1 MNMKNNRNIY
11 RFFSTLSLGVV
22 ILLSSFLLSPI
33 AYASDHHEDIDLF
46 KLFLRVFTETEKKYV
61 DEIDKDE
68 LMDSALKG
76 MLNSLDPYS
85 TYLSEEDFEE
95 MDIDTKGFYG
105 GLGLEV
111 TLDDNGFVRIVSPI
125 DDTPGSRS
133 GLQPGDYI
141 TGIDGE
147 EVYGMSLDQAV
158 DKMRGYANTSIILTI
173 YRDGDDAPFDVEI
186 IREIIQITPVKFE
199 LLDDNIGYIRISSF
213 NDIADKKIVS
223 AVKEINSESNNNV
236 KGLIIDIRNNPGGL
250 LDQAIKVTDLFLDK
264 GEIVSTKSR
273 DESRKQRFFAKK
285 GDITNGIEIIII
297 TNGGSAS
304 ASEIFAGALGD
315 NKRATIIGTQTYG
328 KGSVQS
334 IIPLG
339 SGDGA
344 IRLTTGKYYTPNDIS
359 IDKIGIK
366 PTYLIENQITETDE
380 EDFQLIYAK
389 KLINSRYQHGN
400 LIEK

>member
-1 MNMKNNRNIY
+1 MKN
-11 RFFSTLSLGVV
+11 FSYIIPNFRIVYFLLV
-22 ILLSSFLLSPI
+22 ILLTSFLIVPKT
-33 AYASDHHEDIDLF
+33 YASDHHEDIDLF
-46 KLFLRVFTETEKKYV
+46 KLFLRVFTEAEKKYV
-61 DEIDKDE
+61 DEIDKDQ

-125 DDTPGSRS
+125 DDTPGSRA
-133 GLQPGDYI
+133 GLISGDYI
-141 TGIDGE
+141 TGINGE
-147 EVYGMSLDQAV
+147 DVYGMSLDEAV
-158 DKMRGYANTSIILTI
+158 DRMRGYANTSIILTI

-186 IREIIQITPVKFE
+186 VREIIQITPVKFE
-199 LLDDNIGYIRISSF
+199 LLEDNIGYIRISSF

-223 AVKEINSESNNNV
+223 AVKEINKRSDNNI
-236 KGLIIDIRNNPGGL
+236 KGFIIDIRNNPGGL

-264 GEIVSTKSR
+264 GEIVSTKTR
-273 DESRKQRFFAKK
+273 DQSRKQRFFAKK
-285 GDITNGIEIIII
+285 GDITNGAEIIII

-315 NKRATIIGTQTYG
+315 NKRATIIGTKTYG

-344 IRLTTGKYYTPNDIS
+344 IRLTTGKYYTPNDTS
-359 IDKIGIK
+359 IDKVGIM
-366 PTYLIENQITETDE
+366 PIYIIENQITEVDS
-380 EDFQLIYAK
+380 EDLQLIYAK
-389 KLINSRYQHGN
+389 KLINSRYR
-400 LIEK
+400 LRTLED

>member
-1 MNMKNNRNIY
+1 MKN
-11 RFFSTLSLGVV
+11 FSYIIPNFRIVYFLLV
-22 ILLSSFLLSPI
+22 ILLTSFLI
-33 AYASDHHEDIDLF
+33 APKTYASDHHEDIDLF
-46 KLFLRVFTETEKKYV
+46 KLFLRVFTEAEKKYV
-61 DEIDKDE
+61 DEIDKDQ

-125 DDTPGSRS
+125 DDTPGSRA
-133 GLQPGDYI
+133 GLISGDYI

-147 EVYGMSLDQAV
+147 DVYGMSLDEAV
-158 DKMRGYANTSIILTI
+158 DRMRGYANTSIILTI
-173 YRDGDDAPFDVEI
+173 YREGDDAPFDVEI
-186 IREIIQITPVKFE
+186 VREIIQITPVKFE
-199 LLDDNIGYIRISSF
+199 LLEDNIGYIRISSF

-223 AVKEINSESNNNV
+223 AVKEINKKSGNNI
-236 KGLIIDIRNNPGGL
+236 KGFIIDIRNNPGGL

-264 GEIVSTKSR
+264 GEIVSTKTR
-273 DESRKQRFFAKK
+273 DQSRKQRFFAKK
-285 GDITNGIEIIII
+285 GDITSGAEIIII

-315 NKRATIIGTQTYG
+315 NKRATVIGTKTFG

-344 IRLTTGKYYTPNDIS
+344 IRLTTGKYYTPNDTS
-359 IDKIGIK
+359 IDKVGIL
-366 PTYLIENQITETDE
+366 PMYIIENQITEVDY
-380 EDFQLIYAK
+380 EDLQLIYAK
-389 KLINSRYQHGN
+389 KLINSRYR
-400 LIEK
+400 LRTFED

>member
-1 MNMKNNRNIY
+1 MKN
-11 RFFSTLSLGVV
+11 FSYIIPNFRIVYFLLV
-22 ILLSSFLLSPI
+22 ILLTSFLIVPKT
-33 AYASDHHEDIDLF
+33 YASDHHEDIDLF
-46 KLFLRVFTETEKKYV
+46 KLFLRVFTEAEKKYV
-61 DEIDKDE
+61 DEIDKDQ

-85 TYLSEEDFEE
+85 TYLSEKDFEE

-125 DDTPGSRS
+125 DDTPGSRA
-133 GLQPGDYI
+133 GLISGDYI
-141 TGIDGE
+141 TGINGE
-147 EVYGMSLDQAV
+147 DVYGMSLDEAV
-158 DKMRGYANTSIILTI
+158 DRMRGYANTSIILTI

-186 IREIIQITPVKFE
+186 VREIIQITPVKFE
-199 LLDDNIGYIRISSF
+199 LLEDNIGYIRISSF

-223 AVKEINSESNNNV
+223 AVKEINRKSDNNI
-236 KGLIIDIRNNPGGL
+236 KGFIIDIRNNPGGL

-264 GEIVSTKSR
+264 GEIVSTKTR
-273 DESRKQRFFAKK
+273 DQSRKKRFFAKK
-285 GDITNGIEIIII
+285 GDITNGAEIIII

-315 NKRATIIGTQTYG
+315 NKRATIIGTKTYG

-344 IRLTTGKYYTPNDIS
+344 IRLTTGKYYTPNDTS
-359 IDKIGIK
+359 IDKVGIM
-366 PTYLIENQITETDE
+366 PIYIIENQITEVDS
-380 EDFQLIYAK
+380 EDLQLIYAK
-389 KLINSRYQHGN
+389 KLINSRYR
-400 LIEK
+400 LRTLED

>member
-1 MNMKNNRNIY
+1 MKN
-11 RFFSTLSLGVV
+11 FSYIIPNFRIVYFLLV
-22 ILLSSFLLSPI
+22 ILLTSFLIVPKT
-33 AYASDHHEDIDLF
+33 YASDHHEDIDLF
-46 KLFLRVFTETEKKYV
+46 KLFLRVFTEAEKKYV
-61 DEIDKDE
+61 DEIDKDQ

-125 DDTPGSRS
+125 DDTPGSRA
-133 GLQPGDYI
+133 GLISGDYI

-147 EVYGMSLDQAV
+147 DVYGMSLDEAV
-158 DKMRGYANTSIILTI
+158 DRMRGYANTSIILTI

-186 IREIIQITPVKFE
+186 VREIIQITPVKFE
-199 LLDDNIGYIRISSF
+199 LLEDNIGYIRISSF

-223 AVKEINSESNNNV
+223 AVKEINKKSDNII
-236 KGLIIDIRNNPGGL
+236 KGFIIDIRNNPGGL

-264 GEIVSTKSR
+264 GEIVSTKTR
-273 DESRKQRFFAKK
+273 DQSRKQRFFAKK
-285 GDITNGIEIIII
+285 GDITNGAEIIII

-315 NKRATIIGTQTYG
+315 NKRATIIGTKTYG

-344 IRLTTGKYYTPNDIS
+344 IRLTTGKYYTPNDTS
-359 IDKIGIK
+359 IDKVGIM
-366 PTYLIENQITETDE
+366 PIYIIENQITEVDS
-380 EDFQLIYAK
+380 EDLQLIYAK
-389 KLINSRYQHGN
+389 KLINSRYR
-400 LIEK
+400 LRTLED

>member
-1 MNMKNNRNIY
+1 
-11 RFFSTLSLGVV
+11 
-22 ILLSSFLLSPI
+22 
-33 AYASDHHEDIDLF
+33 
-46 KLFLRVFTETEKKYV
+46 
-61 DEIDKDE
+61 
-68 LMDSALKG
+68 MDSALKG

-125 DDTPGSRS
+125 DDTPGSRA
-133 GLQPGDYI
+133 GLISGDYI

-147 EVYGMSLDQAV
+147 DVYGMSLDEAV
-158 DKMRGYANTSIILTI
+158 DRMRGYANTSIILTI
-173 YRDGDDAPFDVEI
+173 YREGDDAPFDVEI
-186 IREIIQITPVKFE
+186 VREIIQITPVKFE
-199 LLDDNIGYIRISSF
+199 LLEDNIGYIRISSF

-223 AVKEINSESNNNV
+223 AVKEINKKSGNNI
-236 KGLIIDIRNNPGGL
+236 KGFIIDIRNNPGGL

-264 GEIVSTKSR
+264 GEIVSTKTR
-273 DESRKQRFFAKK
+273 DQSRKQRFFAKK
-285 GDITNGIEIIII
+285 GDITSGAEIIII

-315 NKRATIIGTQTYG
+315 NKRATVIGTKTFG

-344 IRLTTGKYYTPNDIS
+344 IRLTTGKYYTPNDTS
-359 IDKIGIK
+359 IDKVGIL
-366 PTYLIENQITETDE
+366 PIYIIENQITEVDS
-380 EDFQLIYAK
+380 EDLQLIYAK
-389 KLINSRYQHGN
+389 KLINSRYR
-400 LIEK
+400 LRTFED

>member
-1 MNMKNNRNIY
+1 MKN
-11 RFFSTLSLGVV
+11 FSDIIPDFR
-22 ILLSSFLLSPI
+22 ILYFLLMILVSSIILAPNTH
-33 AYASDHHEDIDLF
+33 AGEHHEDIDLF
-46 KLFLRVFTETEKKYV
+46 KLFLRVFTEAEKKYV

-125 DDTPGSRS
+125 DDTPGSRA
-133 GLQPGDYI
+133 GLISGDYI

-147 EVYGMSLDQAV
+147 DVYGMSLDEAV
-158 DKMRGYANTSIILTI
+158 DRMRGYANTSIILTI

-186 IREIIQITPVKFE
+186 VREIIQITPVKFE
-199 LLDDNIGYIRISSF
+199 LLEDNIGYIRISSF

-223 AVKEINSESNNNV
+223 AVQELNKESNNNV

-264 GEIVSTKSR
+264 GEIVSTKTR
-273 DESRKQRFFAKK
+273 DQSRKQRFFAKK
-285 GDITNGIEIIII
+285 GDITNGAEIIII

-315 NKRATIIGTQTYG
+315 NKRATVIGTKTYG

-339 SGDGA
+339 SDNGA
-344 IRLTTGKYYTPNDIS
+344 IRLTTGKYYTPNDTS
-359 IDKIGIK
+359 IDKVGII
-366 PTYLIENQITETDE
+366 PTYIIENQITDTDS
-380 EDFQLIYAK
+380 EDLQLLYAK
-389 KLINSRYQHGN
+389 KLIGARYRSE
-400 LIEK
+400 L

>member
-1 MNMKNNRNIY
+1 MKN
-11 RFFSTLSLGVV
+11 FSYIIPNFRIVYFLLV
-22 ILLSSFLLSPI
+22 IILTSFLIVPKT
-33 AYASDHHEDIDLF
+33 YASDHHEDIDLF
-46 KLFLRVFTETEKKYV
+46 KLFLRVFTEAEKKYV
-61 DEIDKDE
+61 DEIDKDQ

-125 DDTPGSRS
+125 DDTPGSRA
-133 GLQPGDYI
+133 GLISGDYI
-141 TGIDGE
+141 TGINGE
-147 EVYGMSLDQAV
+147 DVYGMSLDEAV
-158 DKMRGYANTSIILTI
+158 DRMRGYANTSIILTI

-186 IREIIQITPVKFE
+186 VREIIQITPVKFE
-199 LLDDNIGYIRISSF
+199 LLEDNIGYIRISSF

-223 AVKEINSESNNNV
+223 AVKEINRKSDNNI
-236 KGLIIDIRNNPGGL
+236 KGFIIDIRNNPGGL

-264 GEIVSTKSR
+264 GEIVSTKTR
-273 DESRKQRFFAKK
+273 DQSRKQRFFAKK
-285 GDITNGIEIIII
+285 GDITNGAEIIII

-315 NKRATIIGTQTYG
+315 NKRATIIGTKTYG

-344 IRLTTGKYYTPNDIS
+344 IRLTTGKYYTPNDTS
-359 IDKIGIK
+359 IDKVGIM
-366 PTYLIENQITETDE
+366 PIYIIENQITEVDS
-380 EDFQLIYAK
+380 EDLQLIYAK
-389 KLINSRYQHGN
+389 KLINSRYR
-400 LIEK
+400 LRTLED

>member
-1 MNMKNNRNIY
+1 MKN
-11 RFFSTLSLGVV
+11 FSYIIPNFRITYFLLV
-22 ILLSSFLLSPI
+22 ILLTSFLIVPKT
-33 AYASDHHEDIDLF
+33 YASDHHEDIDLF
-46 KLFLRVFTETEKKYV
+46 KLFLRVFTEAEKKYV
-61 DEIDKDE
+61 DEIDKDQ

-125 DDTPGSRS
+125 DDTPGSRA
-133 GLQPGDYI
+133 GLISGDYI

-147 EVYGMSLDQAV
+147 DVYGMSLDEAV
-158 DKMRGYANTSIILTI
+158 DRMRGYANTSIILTI

-186 IREIIQITPVKFE
+186 VREIIQITPVKFE
-199 LLDDNIGYIRISSF
+199 LLEDNIGYIRISSF

-223 AVKEINSESNNNV
+223 AVKEINKRSDNNI
-236 KGLIIDIRNNPGGL
+236 KGFIIDIRNNPGGL
-250 LDQAIKVTDLFLDK
+250 LDQAIKVTDLFLDR
-264 GEIVSTKSR
+264 GEIVSTKTR
-273 DESRKQRFFAKK
+273 DQSRKKRFFAKK
-285 GDITNGIEIIII
+285 GDITNGAEIIII
-297 TNGGSAS
+297 TNSGSAS

-315 NKRATIIGTQTYG
+315 NKRATVIGTKTYG

-344 IRLTTGKYYTPNDIS
+344 IRLTTGKYYTPNDTS
-359 IDKIGIK
+359 IDKVGIL
-366 PTYLIENQITETDE
+366 PMYIIENQITEVDS
-380 EDFQLIYAK
+380 EDLQLIYAK
-389 KLINSRYQHGN
+389 KLINSRYRFRT
-400 LIEK
+400 LED

>member
-1 MNMKNNRNIY
+1 MKKFCEIIPY
-11 RFFSTLSLGVV
+11 LKTLPYLLV
-22 ILLSSFLLSPI
+22 ILLSAFLFTK
-33 AYASDHHEDIDLF
+33 ATYASDHHEDIDLF

-61 DEIDKDE
+61 DDIDKDE

-85 TYLSEEDFEE
+85 TYLSEKDFEE

-125 DDTPGSRS
+125 DDTPGSRA
-133 GLQPGDYI
+133 GLLSGDYI

-147 EVYGMSLDQAV
+147 EVYGMSLDDAV
-158 DKMRGYANTSIILTI
+158 DRMRGYANTSIILTI
-173 YRDGDDAPFDVEI
+173 YREGDDAPFDVEI
-186 IREIIQITPVKFE
+186 TREIIQITPVKFE
-199 LLDDNIGYIRISSF
+199 VLDDGIGYIRISSF

-223 AVKEINSESNNNV
+223 AVKEINKESNNNT

-264 GEIVSTKSR
+264 GEIVSTKTR
-273 DESRKQRFFAKK
+273 DQSRKQRFFAKK
-285 GDITNGIEIIII
+285 GDITNGVEIVII

-315 NKRATIIGTQTYG
+315 NRRATIIGTKTYG

-359 IDKIGIK
+359 IDKIGIM
-366 PTYLIENQITETDE
+366 PTYVIENKITEADS
-380 EDFQLIYAK
+380 EDLQLIYAK
-389 KLINSRYQHGN
+389 KLINSRYRLRTAN
-400 LIEK
+400 E

>member
-1 MNMKNNRNIY
+1 MKN
-11 RFFSTLSLGVV
+11 FSYIIPKFRILYFLLV
-22 ILLSSFLLSPI
+22 ILLTSFLIVPKT
-33 AYASDHHEDIDLF
+33 YASDHHEDIDLF
-46 KLFLRVFTETEKKYV
+46 KLFLRVFTEAEKKYV
-61 DEIDKDE
+61 DEIDKDQ

-125 DDTPGSRS
+125 DDTPGSRA
-133 GLQPGDYI
+133 GLISGDYI

-147 EVYGMSLDQAV
+147 DVYGMSLDEAV
-158 DKMRGYANTSIILTI
+158 DRMRGYANTSIILTI
-173 YRDGDDAPFDVEI
+173 YREGDDAPFDVEI
-186 IREIIQITPVKFE
+186 VREIIQITPVKFE
-199 LLDDNIGYIRISSF
+199 LLEDNIGYIRISSF

-223 AVKEINSESNNNV
+223 AVKEINKKSNNNI
-236 KGLIIDIRNNPGGL
+236 KGFIIDIRNNPGGL
-250 LDQAIKVTDLFLDK
+250 LDQAIKVTDLFLNK
-264 GEIVSTKSR
+264 GEIVSTKTK
-273 DESRKQRFFAKK
+273 DQSRKQRFFAKK
-285 GDITNGIEIIII
+285 GDITNGAEIIII

-315 NKRATIIGTQTYG
+315 NKRATVIGTKTFG

-344 IRLTTGKYYTPNDIS
+344 IRLTTGKYYTPNDTS
-359 IDKIGIK
+359 IDKVGIL
-366 PTYLIENQITETDE
+366 PLYIIENQITDVDS
-380 EDFQLIYAK
+380 EDLQLIYAK
-389 KLINSRYQHGN
+389 KLINSRYR
-400 LIEK
+400 LRTLRD

>member
-1 MNMKNNRNIY
+1 MKN
-11 RFFSTLSLGVV
+11 FSYIIPNFRIVYFLLV
-22 ILLSSFLLSPI
+22 ILLTSFLIVPKT
-33 AYASDHHEDIDLF
+33 YASDHHEDIDLF
-46 KLFLRVFTETEKKYV
+46 KLFLRVFTEAEKKYV
-61 DEIDKDE
+61 DEIDKDQ

-85 TYLSEEDFEE
+85 TYLSEKDFEE

-125 DDTPGSRS
+125 DDTPGSRA
-133 GLQPGDYI
+133 GLISGDYI
-141 TGIDGE
+141 TGINGE
-147 EVYGMSLDQAV
+147 DVYGMSLDEAV
-158 DKMRGYANTSIILTI
+158 DRMRGYANTSIILTI

-186 IREIIQITPVKFE
+186 VREIIQITPVKFE
-199 LLDDNIGYIRISSF
+199 LLEDNIGYIRISSF

-223 AVKEINSESNNNV
+223 AVKEINRKSDNNI
-236 KGLIIDIRNNPGGL
+236 KGFIIDIRNNPGGL

-264 GEIVSTKSR
+264 GEIVSTKTR
-273 DESRKQRFFAKK
+273 DQSRKQRFFAKK
-285 GDITNGIEIIII
+285 GDITNGAEIIII

-315 NKRATIIGTQTYG
+315 NKRATIIGTKTYG

-344 IRLTTGKYYTPNDIS
+344 IRLTTGKYYTPNDTS
-359 IDKIGIK
+359 IDKVGIL
-366 PTYLIENQITETDE
+366 PMYIIENQITEVDS
-380 EDFQLIYAK
+380 EDLQLIYAK
-389 KLINSRYQHGN
+389 KLINSRYR
-400 LIEK
+400 LRTLED

>member
-1 MNMKNNRNIY
+1 MKN
-11 RFFSTLSLGVV
+11 FSYIIPNFRIVYFLLV
-22 ILLSSFLLSPI
+22 ILLTSFLI
-33 AYASDHHEDIDLF
+33 APKTYASDHHEDIDLF
-46 KLFLRVFTETEKKYV
+46 KLFLRVFTEAEKKYV
-61 DEIDKDE
+61 DEIDKDQ

-125 DDTPGSRS
+125 DDTPGSRA
-133 GLQPGDYI
+133 GLISGDYI

-147 EVYGMSLDQAV
+147 DVYGMSLDEAV
-158 DKMRGYANTSIILTI
+158 DRMRGYANTSIILTI

-186 IREIIQITPVKFE
+186 VREIIQITPVKFE
-199 LLDDNIGYIRISSF
+199 LLEDNIGYIRISSF

-223 AVKEINSESNNNV
+223 AVKEINKKSGNNI
-236 KGLIIDIRNNPGGL
+236 KGFIIDIRNNPGGL

-264 GEIVSTKSR
+264 GEIVSTKTR
-273 DESRKQRFFAKK
+273 DQSRKQRFFAKK
-285 GDITNGIEIIII
+285 GDITSGAEIIII

-315 NKRATIIGTQTYG
+315 NKRATVIGTKTFG

-344 IRLTTGKYYTPNDIS
+344 IRLTTGKYYTPNDTS
-359 IDKIGIK
+359 IDKVGIL
-366 PTYLIENQITETDE
+366 PMYIIENQITEVDS
-380 EDFQLIYAK
+380 EDLQLIYAK
-389 KLINSRYQHGN
+389 KLINSRYR
-400 LIEK
+400 LRTFED

>member
-1 MNMKNNRNIY
+1 M
-11 RFFSTLSLGVV
+11 T
-22 ILLSSFLLSPI
+22 SFLI
-33 AYASDHHEDIDLF
+33 APKIYASDHHEDIDLF
-46 KLFLRVFTETEKKYV
+46 KLFLRVFTEAEKKYV
-61 DEIDKDE
+61 DEIDKDQ

-125 DDTPGSRS
+125 DDTPGSRA
-133 GLQPGDYI
+133 GLISGDYI

-147 EVYGMSLDQAV
+147 DVYGMSLDEAV
-158 DKMRGYANTSIILTI
+158 DRMRGYANTSIILTI
-173 YRDGDDAPFDVEI
+173 YREGDDAPFDVEI
-186 IREIIQITPVKFE
+186 VREIIQITPVKFE
-199 LLDDNIGYIRISSF
+199 LLEDNIGYIRISSF

-223 AVKEINSESNNNV
+223 AVKEINKKSGNNI
-236 KGLIIDIRNNPGGL
+236 KGFIIDIRNNPGGL

-264 GEIVSTKSR
+264 GEIVSTKTR
-273 DESRKQRFFAKK
+273 DQSRKQRFFAKK
-285 GDITNGIEIIII
+285 GDITSGAEIIII

-315 NKRATIIGTQTYG
+315 NKRATVIGTKTFG

-344 IRLTTGKYYTPNDIS
+344 IRLTTGKYYTPNDTS
-359 IDKIGIK
+359 IDKVGIL
-366 PTYLIENQITETDE
+366 PMYIIENQITEVDS
-380 EDFQLIYAK
+380 EDLQLIYAK
-389 KLINSRYQHGN
+389 KLINSRYR
-400 LIEK
+400 LRTFED

>member
-1 MNMKNNRNIY
+1 M
-11 RFFSTLSLGVV
+11 T
-22 ILLSSFLLSPI
+22 SFLI
-33 AYASDHHEDIDLF
+33 APKTYASDHHEDIDLF
-46 KLFLRVFTETEKKYV
+46 KLFLRVFTEAEKKYV
-61 DEIDKDE
+61 DEIDKDQ

-125 DDTPGSRS
+125 DDTPGSRA
-133 GLQPGDYI
+133 GLISGDYI

-147 EVYGMSLDQAV
+147 DVYGMSLDEAV
-158 DKMRGYANTSIILTI
+158 DRMRGYANTSIILTI
-173 YRDGDDAPFDVEI
+173 YREGDDAPFDVEI
-186 IREIIQITPVKFE
+186 VREIIQITPVKFE
-199 LLDDNIGYIRISSF
+199 LLEDNIGYIRISSF

-223 AVKEINSESNNNV
+223 AVKEINKKSGNNI
-236 KGLIIDIRNNPGGL
+236 KGFIIDIRNNPGGL

-264 GEIVSTKSR
+264 GEIVSTKTR
-273 DESRKQRFFAKK
+273 DQSRKQRFFAKK
-285 GDITNGIEIIII
+285 GDITSGAEIIII

-315 NKRATIIGTQTYG
+315 NKRATVIGTKTFG

-344 IRLTTGKYYTPNDIS
+344 IRLTTGKYYTPNDTS
-359 IDKIGIK
+359 IDKVGIL
-366 PTYLIENQITETDE
+366 PMYIIENQITEVDS
-380 EDFQLIYAK
+380 EDLQLIYAK
-389 KLINSRYQHGN
+389 KLINSRYR
-400 LIEK
+400 LRTFED

>member
-1 MNMKNNRNIY
+1 MKN
-11 RFFSTLSLGVV
+11 FSYIIPNFRIVYFLLV
-22 ILLSSFLLSPI
+22 ILLTSFLI
-33 AYASDHHEDIDLF
+33 APKTYASDHHEDIDLF
-46 KLFLRVFTETEKKYV
+46 KLFLRVFTEAEKKYV
-61 DEIDKDE
+61 DEIDKDQ

-125 DDTPGSRS
+125 DDTPGSRA
-133 GLQPGDYI
+133 GLISGDYI

-147 EVYGMSLDQAV
+147 DVYGMSLDEAV
-158 DKMRGYANTSIILTI
+158 DRMRGYANTSIILTI
-173 YRDGDDAPFDVEI
+173 YREGDDAPFDVEI
-186 IREIIQITPVKFE
+186 VREIIQITPVKFE
-199 LLDDNIGYIRISSF
+199 LLEDNIGYIRISSF

-223 AVKEINSESNNNV
+223 AVKEINKKSGNNI
-236 KGLIIDIRNNPGGL
+236 KGFIIDIRNNPGGL
-250 LDQAIKVTDLFLDK
+250 LDQAIKVTDLFLNK
-264 GEIVSTKSR
+264 GEIVSTKTR
-273 DESRKQRFFAKK
+273 DQSRKQRFFAKK
-285 GDITNGIEIIII
+285 GDITSGAEIIII

-315 NKRATIIGTQTYG
+315 NKRATVIGTKTFG

-344 IRLTTGKYYTPNDIS
+344 IRLTTGKYYTPNDTS
-359 IDKIGIK
+359 IDKVGIL
-366 PTYLIENQITETDE
+366 PMYIIENQITEVDS
-380 EDFQLIYAK
+380 EDLQLIYAK
-389 KLINSRYQHGN
+389 KLINSRYR
-400 LIEK
+400 LRTFED

>member
-1 MNMKNNRNIY
+1 MKKFCEIIPHLK
-11 RFFSTLSLGVV
+11 TLPYLMVL
-22 ILLSSFLLSPI
+22 LLSAFLFTK
-33 AYASDHHEDIDLF
+33 ATYASDHHEDIDLF

-61 DEIDKDE
+61 DDIDKDE

-85 TYLSEEDFEE
+85 TYLSEKDFEE

-125 DDTPGSRS
+125 DDTPGSRA
-133 GLQPGDYI
+133 GLLSGDYI

-147 EVYGMSLDQAV
+147 EVYGMSLDEAV
-158 DKMRGYANTSIILTI
+158 DRMRGYANTSIILTI
-173 YRDGDDAPFDVEI
+173 YREGDDAPFDVEI
-186 IREIIQITPVKFE
+186 TREIIQITPVKFE
-199 LLDDNIGYIRISSF
+199 LLDDRIGYIRISSF

-223 AVKEINSESNNNV
+223 AVKEINKESNNTT

-264 GEIVSTKSR
+264 GEIVSTKTR
-273 DESRKQRFFAKK
+273 DQSRKQRFFAKK
-285 GDITNGIEIIII
+285 GDITNGVEIVII

-315 NKRATIIGTQTYG
+315 NRRATIIGTKTYG

-359 IDKIGIK
+359 IDKIGIM
-366 PTYLIENQITETDE
+366 PTYVIENKITEADS
-380 EDFQLIYAK
+380 EDLQLIYAK
-389 KLINSRYQHGN
+389 KLINSRYRLRTAN
-400 LIEK
+400 E

>member
-1 MNMKNNRNIY
+1 MKN
-11 RFFSTLSLGVV
+11 FSYIIPNFRIVYFLLV
-22 ILLSSFLLSPI
+22 ILLTSFLIVPKT
-33 AYASDHHEDIDLF
+33 YASDHHEDIDLF
-46 KLFLRVFTETEKKYV
+46 KLFLRVFTEAEKKYV
-61 DEIDKDE
+61 DEIDKDQ

-125 DDTPGSRS
+125 DDTPGSRA
-133 GLQPGDYI
+133 GLISGDYI

-147 EVYGMSLDQAV
+147 DVYGMSLDEAV
-158 DKMRGYANTSIILTI
+158 DRMRGYANTSIILTI

-186 IREIIQITPVKFE
+186 VREIIQITPVKFE
-199 LLDDNIGYIRISSF
+199 LLEDNIGYIRISSF

-223 AVKEINSESNNNV
+223 AVKEINRKSDNNI
-236 KGLIIDIRNNPGGL
+236 KGFIIDIRNNPGGL

-264 GEIVSTKSR
+264 GEIVSTKTR
-273 DESRKQRFFAKK
+273 DQSRKQRFFAKK
-285 GDITNGIEIIII
+285 GDITNGAEIIII

-315 NKRATIIGTQTYG
+315 NKRATIIGTKTYG

-344 IRLTTGKYYTPNDIS
+344 IRLTTGKYYTPNDTS
-359 IDKIGIK
+359 IDKVGIM
-366 PTYLIENQITETDE
+366 PIYIIENQITEVDS
-380 EDFQLIYAK
+380 EDLQLIYAK
-389 KLINSRYQHGN
+389 KLINSRYR
-400 LIEK
+400 LRTLDER

>member
-1 MNMKNNRNIY
+1 MKN
-11 RFFSTLSLGVV
+11 FSYIIPNFRIVYFLLV
-22 ILLSSFLLSPI
+22 ILLTSFLIVPKT
-33 AYASDHHEDIDLF
+33 YASDHHEDIDLF
-46 KLFLRVFTETEKKYV
+46 KLFLRVFTEAEKKYV
-61 DEIDKDE
+61 DEIDKDQ

-125 DDTPGSRS
+125 DDTPGSRA
-133 GLQPGDYI
+133 GLISGDYI

-147 EVYGMSLDQAV
+147 DVYGMSLDEAV
-158 DKMRGYANTSIILTI
+158 DRMRGYANTSIILTI

-186 IREIIQITPVKFE
+186 VREIIQITPVKFE
-199 LLDDNIGYIRISSF
+199 LLEDNIGYIRISSF

-223 AVKEINSESNNNV
+223 AVKEINRKSDNNI
-236 KGLIIDIRNNPGGL
+236 KGFIIDIRNNPGGL

-264 GEIVSTKSR
+264 GEIVSTKTR
-273 DESRKQRFFAKK
+273 DQSRKQRFFAKK
-285 GDITNGIEIIII
+285 GDITNGAEIIII
-297 TNGGSAS
+297 TNGGAAS

-315 NKRATIIGTQTYG
+315 NKRATIIGTKTYG

-344 IRLTTGKYYTPNDIS
+344 IRLTTGKYYTPNDTS
-359 IDKIGIK
+359 IDKVGIM
-366 PTYLIENQITETDE
+366 PIYIIENQITEVDS
-380 EDFQLIYAK
+380 EDLQLIYAK
-389 KLINSRYQHGN
+389 KLINSRYR
-400 LIEK
+400 LRTLED

>member
-1 MNMKNNRNIY
+1 MKN
-11 RFFSTLSLGVV
+11 FSYIVPKFR
-22 ILLSSFLLSPI
+22 ILYFLLVIILASILIVPKT
-33 AYASDHHEDIDLF
+33 YASDHHEDIDLF
-46 KLFLRVFTETEKKYV
+46 KLFLRVFTEAEKKYV
-61 DEIDKDE
+61 DEIDKDQ

-85 TYLSEEDFEE
+85 TYLSEEDFKE

-125 DDTPGSRS
+125 DDTPGSRA
-133 GLQPGDYI
+133 GLISGDYI

-147 EVYGMSLDQAV
+147 DVYGMSLDEAV
-158 DKMRGYANTSIILTI
+158 DMMRGYANTSIILTI

-186 IREIIQITPVKFE
+186 VREIIQITPVKFE
-199 LLDDNIGYIRISSF
+199 LLEDNIGYIRISSF

-223 AVKEINSESNNNV
+223 AVKEINKKSNNNI
-236 KGLIIDIRNNPGGL
+236 KGFIIDIRNNPGGL
-250 LDQAIKVTDLFLDK
+250 LDQAIKVTDLFLNK
-264 GEIVSTKSR
+264 GEIVSTKTR
-273 DESRKQRFFAKK
+273 DQSRKQRFFAKK
-285 GDITNGIEIIII
+285 GDITNGAEIIII

-315 NKRATIIGTQTYG
+315 NKRATVIGTKTFG

-339 SGDGA
+339 SDDGA
-344 IRLTTGKYYTPNDIS
+344 IRLTTGKYYTPNDTS
-359 IDKIGIK
+359 IDKVGIM
-366 PTYLIENQITETDE
+366 PLYIIENQITDVDS
-380 EDFQLIYAK
+380 EDLQLIYAK
-389 KLINSRYQHGN
+389 KLINSRYR
-400 LIEK
+400 LRTLRD

>member
-1 MNMKNNRNIY
+1 MKKFCEIIPY
-11 RFFSTLSLGVV
+11 LKTLPYLLV
-22 ILLSSFLLSPI
+22 ILLSAFLFTK
-33 AYASDHHEDIDLF
+33 ATYASDHHEDIDLF

-61 DEIDKDE
+61 DDIDKDE

-85 TYLSEEDFEE
+85 TYLSEKDFEE

-125 DDTPGSRS
+125 DDTPGSRA
-133 GLQPGDYI
+133 GLLSGDYI

-147 EVYGMSLDQAV
+147 EVYGMSLDEAV
-158 DKMRGYANTSIILTI
+158 DRMRGYANTSIILTI
-173 YRDGDDAPFDVEI
+173 YREGDDAPFDVEI
-186 IREIIQITPVKFE
+186 TREIIQITPVKFE
-199 LLDDNIGYIRISSF
+199 VLDDGIGYIRISSF

-223 AVKEINSESNNNV
+223 AVKEINKESNNTT

-264 GEIVSTKSR
+264 GEIVSTKTR
-273 DESRKQRFFAKK
+273 DQSRKQRFFAKK
-285 GDITNGIEIIII
+285 GDITNGVEIVII

-315 NKRATIIGTQTYG
+315 NRRATIIGTKTYG

-359 IDKIGIK
+359 IDKIGIM
-366 PTYLIENQITETDE
+366 PTYVIENKITETDS
-380 EDFQLIYAK
+380 EDLQLIYAK
-389 KLINSRYQHGN
+389 KLINSRYRLRTAN
-400 LIEK
+400 E

>member
-1 MNMKNNRNIY
+1 MKN
-11 RFFSTLSLGVV
+11 FSYIVPKFR
-22 ILLSSFLLSPI
+22 ILYFLLAIILASISIVPKT
-33 AYASDHHEDIDLF
+33 YASDHHEDIDLF
-46 KLFLRVFTETEKKYV
+46 KLFLRVFTEAEKKYV
-61 DEIDKDE
+61 DEIDKDQ

-111 TLDDNGFVRIVSPI
+111 TLDDNGFIRIVSPI
-125 DDTPGSRS
+125 DDTPGSRA
-133 GLQPGDYI
+133 GLISGDYI

-147 EVYGMSLDQAV
+147 DVYGMSLDEAV
-158 DKMRGYANTSIILTI
+158 DMMRGNANTSIILTI

-186 IREIIQITPVKFE
+186 VREIIQITPVKFE
-199 LLDDNIGYIRISSF
+199 LLEDNIGYIRISSF

-223 AVKEINSESNNNV
+223 AVKEINKKSDNII
-236 KGLIIDIRNNPGGL
+236 KGFIIDIRNNPGGL

-264 GEIVSTKSR
+264 GEIVSTKTR
-273 DESRKQRFFAKK
+273 DQSRKQRFFAKK
-285 GDITNGIEIIII
+285 GDITNGAEIIII

-315 NKRATIIGTQTYG
+315 NKRATVIGTKTYG

-344 IRLTTGKYYTPNDIS
+344 IRLTTGKYYTPNDTS
-359 IDKIGIK
+359 IDKVGIM
-366 PTYLIENQITETDE
+366 PIYIIENQITEVDS
-380 EDFQLIYAK
+380 EDLQLIYAK
-389 KLINSRYQHGN
+389 KLINSRYR
-400 LIEK
+400 LRTLED

>member
-1 MNMKNNRNIY
+1 MKN
-11 RFFSTLSLGVV
+11 FSYIIPNFRIVYFLLV
-22 ILLSSFLLSPI
+22 ILLTSFLI
-33 AYASDHHEDIDLF
+33 APKIYASDHHEDIDLF
-46 KLFLRVFTETEKKYV
+46 KLFLRVFTEAEKKYV
-61 DEIDKDE
+61 DEIDKDQ

-125 DDTPGSRS
+125 DDTPGSRA
-133 GLQPGDYI
+133 GLISGDYI

-147 EVYGMSLDQAV
+147 DVYGMSLDEAV
-158 DKMRGYANTSIILTI
+158 DRMRGYANTSIILTI
-173 YRDGDDAPFDVEI
+173 YREGDDAPFDVEI
-186 IREIIQITPVKFE
+186 VREIIQITPVKFE
-199 LLDDNIGYIRISSF
+199 LLEDNIGYIRISSF

-223 AVKEINSESNNNV
+223 AVKAINKKSGNNI
-236 KGLIIDIRNNPGGL
+236 KGFIIDIRNNPGGL

-264 GEIVSTKSR
+264 GEIVSTKTR
-273 DESRKQRFFAKK
+273 DQSRKQRFFAKK
-285 GDITNGIEIIII
+285 GDITSGAEIIII

-315 NKRATIIGTQTYG
+315 NKRATVIGTKTFG

-344 IRLTTGKYYTPNDIS
+344 IRLTTGKYYTPNDTS
-359 IDKIGIK
+359 IDKVGIL
-366 PTYLIENQITETDE
+366 PMYIIENQITEVDS
-380 EDFQLIYAK
+380 EDLQLIYAK
-389 KLINSRYQHGN
+389 KLINSRYR
-400 LIEK
+400 LRTFED

>member
-1 MNMKNNRNIY
+1 MKN
-11 RFFSTLSLGVV
+11 FSYIIPNFRIVYFLLV
-22 ILLSSFLLSPI
+22 ILLTSFLIVPKT
-33 AYASDHHEDIDLF
+33 YASDHHEDIDLF
-46 KLFLRVFTETEKKYV
+46 KLFLRVFTEAEKKYV
-61 DEIDKDE
+61 DEIDKDQ

-125 DDTPGSRS
+125 DDTPGSRA
-133 GLQPGDYI
+133 GLISGDYI

-147 EVYGMSLDQAV
+147 DVYGMSLDEAV
-158 DKMRGYANTSIILTI
+158 DRMRGYANTSIILTI

-186 IREIIQITPVKFE
+186 VREIIQITPVKFE
-199 LLDDNIGYIRISSF
+199 LLEDNIGYIRISSF

-223 AVKEINSESNNNV
+223 AVKEINRKSDNNI
-236 KGLIIDIRNNPGGL
+236 KGFIIDIRNNPGGL

-264 GEIVSTKSR
+264 GEIVSTKTR
-273 DESRKQRFFAKK
+273 DQSRKQRFFAKK
-285 GDITNGIEIIII
+285 GDITNGAEIIII

-315 NKRATIIGTQTYG
+315 NKRATIIGTKTYG

-344 IRLTTGKYYTPNDIS
+344 IRLTTGKYYTPNDTS
-359 IDKIGIK
+359 IDKVGIM
-366 PTYLIENQITETDE
+366 PIYIIENQITEVDS
-380 EDFQLIYAK
+380 EDLQLIYAK
-389 KLINSRYQHGN
+389 KLINSRYR
-400 LIEK
+400 LRTLED

>member
-1 MNMKNNRNIY
+1 MKN
-11 RFFSTLSLGVV
+11 FSHIIPNFRIVYFLLV
-22 ILLSSFLLSPI
+22 ILLTSFLI
-33 AYASDHHEDIDLF
+33 APKTYASDHHEDIDLF
-46 KLFLRVFTETEKKYV
+46 KLFLRVFTEAEKKYV
-61 DEIDKDE
+61 DEIDKDQ

-125 DDTPGSRS
+125 DDTPGSRA
-133 GLQPGDYI
+133 GLISGDYI

-147 EVYGMSLDQAV
+147 DVYGMSLDEAV
-158 DKMRGYANTSIILTI
+158 DRMRGYANTSIILTI
-173 YRDGDDAPFDVEI
+173 YREGDDAPFDVEI
-186 IREIIQITPVKFE
+186 VREIIQITPVKFE
-199 LLDDNIGYIRISSF
+199 LLEDNIGYIRISSF

-223 AVKEINSESNNNV
+223 AVKEINKKSGNNI
-236 KGLIIDIRNNPGGL
+236 KGFIIDIRNNPGGL

-264 GEIVSTKSR
+264 GEIVSTKTR
-273 DESRKQRFFAKK
+273 DQSRKQRFFAKK
-285 GDITNGIEIIII
+285 GDITSGAEIIII

-315 NKRATIIGTQTYG
+315 NKRATVIGTKTFG

-344 IRLTTGKYYTPNDIS
+344 IRLTTGKYYTPNDTS
-359 IDKIGIK
+359 IDKVGIL
-366 PTYLIENQITETDE
+366 PMYIIENQITEVDS
-380 EDFQLIYAK
+380 EDLQLIYAK
-389 KLINSRYQHGN
+389 KLINSRYR
-400 LIEK
+400 LRTFED

>member
-1 MNMKNNRNIY
+1 MKN
-11 RFFSTLSLGVV
+11 FSYIIPNFRIVYFLLV
-22 ILLSSFLLSPI
+22 ILLTSFLI
-33 AYASDHHEDIDLF
+33 APKTYASDHHEDIDLF
-46 KLFLRVFTETEKKYV
+46 KLFLRVFTEAEKKYV
-61 DEIDKDE
+61 DEIDKDQ

-125 DDTPGSRS
+125 DDTPGSRA
-133 GLQPGDYI
+133 GLISGDYI

-147 EVYGMSLDQAV
+147 DVYGMSLDEAV
-158 DKMRGYANTSIILTI
+158 DRMRGYANTSIILTI
-173 YRDGDDAPFDVEI
+173 YREGDDAPFDVEI
-186 IREIIQITPVKFE
+186 VREIIQITPVKFE
-199 LLDDNIGYIRISSF
+199 LLEDNIGYIRISSF

-223 AVKEINSESNNNV
+223 AVKEINKKSGNNI
-236 KGLIIDIRNNPGGL
+236 KGFIIDIRNNPGGL

-264 GEIVSTKSR
+264 GEIVSTKTR
-273 DESRKQRFFAKK
+273 DQSRKQRFFAKK
-285 GDITNGIEIIII
+285 GDITSGAEIIII

-315 NKRATIIGTQTYG
+315 NKRATVIGTKTFG

-344 IRLTTGKYYTPNDIS
+344 IRLTTGKYYTPNDTS
-359 IDKIGIK
+359 IDKVGIL
-366 PTYLIENQITETDE
+366 PMYIIENQITEVDS
-380 EDFQLIYAK
+380 EDLQLIYAK
-389 KLINSRYQHGN
+389 KLINSRYR
-400 LIEK
+400 LRTFED

>member
-1 MNMKNNRNIY
+1 
-11 RFFSTLSLGVV
+11 
-22 ILLSSFLLSPI
+22 
-33 AYASDHHEDIDLF
+33 
-46 KLFLRVFTETEKKYV
+46 
-61 DEIDKDE
+61 
-68 LMDSALKG
+68 MDSALKG

-125 DDTPGSRS
+125 DDTPGSRA
-133 GLQPGDYI
+133 GLISGDYI

-147 EVYGMSLDQAV
+147 DVYGMSLDEAV
-158 DKMRGYANTSIILTI
+158 DRMRGYANTSIILTI
-173 YRDGDDAPFDVEI
+173 YREGDDAPFDVEI
-186 IREIIQITPVKFE
+186 VREIIQITPVKFE
-199 LLDDNIGYIRISSF
+199 LLEDNIGYIRISSF

-223 AVKEINSESNNNV
+223 AVKEINKKSGNNI
-236 KGLIIDIRNNPGGL
+236 KGFIIDIRNNPGGL

-264 GEIVSTKSR
+264 GEIVSTKTR
-273 DESRKQRFFAKK
+273 DQSRKQRFFAKK
-285 GDITNGIEIIII
+285 GDITSGAEIIII

-315 NKRATIIGTQTYG
+315 NKRATVIGTKTFG

-344 IRLTTGKYYTPNDIS
+344 IRLTTGKYYTPNDTS
-359 IDKIGIK
+359 IDKVGIL
-366 PTYLIENQITETDE
+366 PMYIIENQITEVDS
-380 EDFQLIYAK
+380 EDLQLIYAK
-389 KLINSRYQHGN
+389 KLINSRYR
-400 LIEK
+400 LRTFED

>member
-1 MNMKNNRNIY
+1 MYKR
-11 RFFSTLSLGVV
+11 
-22 ILLSSFLLSPI
+22 
-33 AYASDHHEDIDLF
+33 
-46 KLFLRVFTETEKKYV
+46 
-61 DEIDKDE
+61 
-68 LMDSALKG
+68 
-76 MLNSLDPYS
+76 
-85 TYLSEEDFEE
+85 
-95 MDIDTKGFYG
+95 
-105 GLGLEV
+105 
-111 TLDDNGFVRIVSPI
+111 
-125 DDTPGSRS
+125 
-133 GLQPGDYI
+133 Q
-141 TGIDGE
+141 
-147 EVYGMSLDQAV
+147 
-158 DKMRGYANTSIILTI
+158 NTSIILTI

-223 AVKEINSESNNNV
+223 AVNEINSESNNNV

-380 EDFQLIYAK
+380 EDLQLIYAK

-400 LIEK
+400 LKEK

>member
-1 MNMKNNRNIY
+1 MKN
-11 RFFSTLSLGVV
+11 FSYIIPNFRITYFLLV
-22 ILLSSFLLSPI
+22 ILLTSFLIVPKT
-33 AYASDHHEDIDLF
+33 YASDHHEDIDLF
-46 KLFLRVFTETEKKYV
+46 KLFLRVFTEAEKKYV
-61 DEIDKDE
+61 DEIDKDQ

-125 DDTPGSRS
+125 DDTPGSRA
-133 GLQPGDYI
+133 GLISGDYI

-147 EVYGMSLDQAV
+147 DVYGMSLDEAV
-158 DKMRGYANTSIILTI
+158 DRMRGYANTSIILTI

-186 IREIIQITPVKFE
+186 VREIIQITPVKFE
-199 LLDDNIGYIRISSF
+199 LLEDNIGYIRISSF

-223 AVKEINSESNNNV
+223 AVKEINRKSDNNI
-236 KGLIIDIRNNPGGL
+236 KGFIIDIRNNPGGL
-250 LDQAIKVTDLFLDK
+250 LDQAIKVTDLFLDR
-264 GEIVSTKSR
+264 GEIVSTKTR
-273 DESRKQRFFAKK
+273 DQSRKKRFFAKK
-285 GDITNGIEIIII
+285 GDITNGAEIIII
-297 TNGGSAS
+297 TNSGSAS

-315 NKRATIIGTQTYG
+315 NKRATVIGTKTYG

-344 IRLTTGKYYTPNDIS
+344 IRLTTGKYYTPNDTS
-359 IDKIGIK
+359 IDKVGIL
-366 PTYLIENQITETDE
+366 PMYIIENQITEVDS
-380 EDFQLIYAK
+380 EDLQLIYAK
-389 KLINSRYQHGN
+389 KLINSRYR
-400 LIEK
+400 LRTLED